1 MLWDKILP
9 MALAALAAT
18 SLTLLFFL
26 SVRYFFSTPKVWRD
40 RVLQGLTAARQA
52 MVAERN
58 ELESLAERRRAEEK
72 SLADHCVPEVLAAQ
86 LDVLAAKYEA
96 LEWRARARLKAA
108 QVVYQKLQSN
118 AAVARRVTFWRYLAQ
133 GPDALV
139 PAALLQAALP
149 DVQAVIRAADDKA
162 RKAHE
167 QQSSGEIELP
177 PALTSP
183 GQAKQ

>member
-1 MLWDKILP
+1 MLWDKFLP

-96 LEWRARARLKAA
+96 LEWRA
-108 QVVYQKLQSN
+108 
-118 AAVARRVTFWRYLAQ
+118 
-133 GPDALV
+133 
-139 PAALLQAALP
+139 
-149 DVQAVIRAADDKA
+149 
-162 RKAHE
+162 
-167 QQSSGEIELP
+167 
-177 PALTSP
+177 
-183 GQAKQ
+183 